1 MLTAFQEHVAR
12 LFLSLPSSE
21 GFGLGGG
28 AALVF
33 KRAVPRQTD
42 DLGFFAETAEQVLPA
57 VDAFVEALK
66 SARIPCEV
74 VRSVPGYAR
83 LAVGEGDDSTLVDVV
98 YDYRLDEPEPSPL
111 GPIVTTRELAT
122 NKLLALFGRAAARDF
137 VDVFHL
143 AKQYDIDQMID
154 WARSKDLGF
163 DEYFLAEM
171 IDRLAHLDRRE
182 LAIDDSTYEQLR
194 AFFGELQA
202 ALVERALRG
211 PETPGDA

>member
-1 MLTAFQEHVAR
+1 MLTVFQERVAR
-12 LFLSLPSSE
+12 LFLSLPTSD
-21 GFGLGGG
+21 GFALGGG

-33 KRAVPRQTD
+33 KRAVPRETD
-42 DLGFFAETAEQVLPA
+42 DLDFFAATAEQVIPA
-57 VDAFVEALK
+57 VDGFIEALK
-66 SARIPCEV
+66 KASIPCEV
-74 VRSVPGYAR
+74 VRRVPGYAR
-83 LAVGEGDDSTLVDVV
+83 LAVGEGNDSTLVDVV

-111 GPIVTTRELAT
+111 GPIVTTRELAA

-137 VDVFHL
+137 IDVFHL
-143 AKQYDIDQMID
+143 AMQYDIDQIIE
-154 WARSKDLGF
+154 WARLKDLGF

-202 ALVERALRG
+202 TLVERALRG
-211 PETPGDA
+211 PETPGAA

>member
-1 MLTAFQEHVAR
+1 MLSPFQEHIAR
-12 LFLSLPSSE
+12 LFLSLPTSE
-21 GFGLGGG
+21 DFALGGG

-33 KRAVPRQTD
+33 KRAVPRRTD
-42 DLGFFAETAEQVLPA
+42 DLDFFAVAAEQVRPA
-57 VDAFVEALK
+57 VDGFIEALK
-66 SARIPCEV
+66 EASTPFEV

-83 LAVGEGDDSTLVDVV
+83 LTVGQDDESTVVDVV

-111 GPIVTTRELAT
+111 GPIITTRELAA

-137 VDVFHL
+137 VDVFLL
-143 AKQYDIDQMID
+143 AQVYDIDEIIE
-154 WARSKDLGF
+154 WARLKDLGL

-171 IDRLAHLDRRE
+171 IDRLRHIDRRE
-182 LAIDDSTYEQLR
+182 LEVDDPTYESLC

-211 PETPGDA
+211 PECPEGS